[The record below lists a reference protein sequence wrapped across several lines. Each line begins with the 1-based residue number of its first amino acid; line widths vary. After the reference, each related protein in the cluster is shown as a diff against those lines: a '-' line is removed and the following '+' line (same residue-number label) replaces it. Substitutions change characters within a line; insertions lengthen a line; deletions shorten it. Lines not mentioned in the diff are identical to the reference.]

1 MNSKKDPLIIAHR
14 GASGYLPE
22 HTLAA
27 KALAYAMGAN
37 YLEQDVVATRDDELL
52 VLHDVHLDRVTDVA
66 SVFPGRARQDGRYY
80 VRDFDLEELRTLAVW
95 ERMNEDGSAV
105 YPGRFPAKSGTF
117 RIHTLREEL
126 ELVRGLNA
134 STGRRAGIYPE
145 IKRPKWHRDEGV
157 DIAPR
162 MLADLADF
170 GYQSREDAVYLQCF
184 DPDELVRIRDEFDS
198 DLKLVQLIG
207 DNSWGE
213 ADTDFDAMRTKAG
226 LASLAATVDGVGPWL
241 EHLYGIED
249 GKVVGNDLLSWAH
262 AAGLEVH
269 PYTLRLDALPV
280 GFDSFD
286 ALLLFV
292 VEELGADGLF
302 TDFPDTVRRI
312 LNGRAS

>member
-1 MNSKKDPLIIAHR
+1 MISKKDPLIIAHR

-226 LASLAATVDGVGPWL
+226 LVSLAATVDGVGPWL

>member
-1 MNSKKDPLIIAHR
+1 MISKKDPLIIAHR

-22 HTLAA
+22 HTLPA

-80 VRDFDLEELRTLAVW
+80 VRDFDLDELRTLAVW

-170 GYQSREDAVYLQCF
+170 GYERREDAVYLQCF